1 MYEQILE
8 KLERFKLPIA
18 LLFVGLVL
26 MIGGV
31 FASGLNKQSS
41 KDFPKES
48 LVQSQKMISVDVS
61 GGVSSPGVYQ
71 LKDGSKVV
79 DAIKEAGGF
88 SEDANQEYISKYLN
102 MAQKLSDGTKIYVP
116 FAGESTA
123 NLKIGGQI
131 SGVSQSS
138 RININ
143 TASQTELEALPGIG
157 PVTAS
162 KIISNRPYQD
172 AGELLSKKVVGKSVY
187 DKIKDLLV
195 LY

>member
-1 MYEQILE
+1 MYERILE

-26 MIGGV
+26 MTGGI
-31 FASGLNKQSS
+31 FASGLTKNSAE
-41 KDFPKES
+41 DFPKKS
-48 LVQSQKMISVDVS
+48 LVDSQRMISIDVS
-61 GGVSSPGVYQ
+61 GAVSNPGVYQ
-71 LKDGSKVV
+71 VKEGSRIEEV
-79 DAIKEAGGF
+79 IKQAEGF
-88 SEDANQEYISKYLN
+88 TEDANQEYISKYLN
-102 MAQKLSDGTKIYVP
+102 MAQKLSDGTKIYIP
-116 FAGESTA
+116 FTGESIT
-123 NLKIGGQI
+123 NIQTGGQE
-131 SGVSQSS
+131 SGVSKSP
-138 RININ
+138 RVNIN